1 MSGQHPEALKACPFC
16 GVVPRL
22 SQDLEGEWSIRCD
35 SGNDDDFNHWACTV
49 CFETDR
55 EAIDAWNHR
64 SQPPST
70 VSSDKAGT
78 ALEAILKRALQRI
91 LSMCR
96 PADLHIEGCIS
107 DVAGKALR
115 EYAITKEDAANRH
128 PQGEGGDPWAK
139 LRPFTAI
146 NGNVYAGD
154 DSFLCFT
161 HSDDEAQWIAC
172 ALNGSPPLDVSEC
185 ARKAAEAIESYVV
198 ETVNNNQDPSV
209 YHMANLVQ
217 RAFTPPPIQPS
228 KQEKK

>member
-1 MSGQHPEALKACPFC
+1 MSDPQHPEALKV
-16 GVVPRL
+16 GERYVPEL
-22 SQDLEGEWSIRCD
+22 YHGPAPILIVK
-35 SGNDDDFNHWACTV
+35 CTV
-49 CFETDR
+49 SGQMV
-55 EAIDAWNHR
+55 DAHELCEVMNENDKR
-64 SQPPST
+64 LDAEDSQPPST